1 MFKLL
6 YLKITGNFFFEN
18 SFKNMSLDRGIVSIY
33 DALRKRSIDTSV
45 DMVNVN
51 SNNKTYYS
59 NVNTNNNY
67 IP

>member
-1 MFKLL
+1 
-6 YLKITGNFFFEN
+6 
-18 SFKNMSLDRGIVSIY
+18 MSLDRGIVSIY